1 MTAELPEPI
10 PSKDKPS
17 TRKLVWRLVRL
28 SAGWALLV
36 LGIVGLFLPVL
47 QGLVFI
53 ASGLALLSTDL
64 PWAKKL
70 LERFSRWRAERLGS
84 RRPPDESTP
93 PNSSNSPPNAP
104 F

>member
-1 MTAELPEPI
+1 MTTRSPADGSPKE
-10 PSKDKPS
+10 KAS

-36 LGIVGLFLPVL
+36 LGIIGLFLPVL

-70 LERFSRWRAERLGS
+70 LEHFSRWRAQRLAS
-84 RRPPDESTP
+84 RRPRDSSTP
-93 PNSSNSPPNAP
+93 PNRSKSPPNAP

>member
-1 MTAELPEPI
+1 MTAGLPTPVS
-10 PSKDKPS
+10 PKPS

-36 LGIVGLFLPVL
+36 LGIIGLFLPFL
-47 QGLVFI
+47 QGLLFI

-64 PWAKKL
+64 PWAKRL

-84 RRPPDESTP
+84 RRPPDPSTP
-93 PNSSNSPPNAP
+93 PNGSKSPPNAP

>member
-1 MTAELPEPI
+1 MTAGLPPTGIPKGKTSTPKPI
-10 PSKDKPS
+10 
-17 TRKLVWRLVRL
+17 LRLVRL

-36 LGIVGLFLPVL
+36 LGVIGLFLPVL

-64 PWAKKL
+64 PWAKRL
-70 LERFSRWRAERLGS
+70 LEKFSRWRTERLGS
-84 RRPPDESTP
+84 GRPPDSSTP
-93 PNSSNSPPNAP
+93 SNRSKSPPNAP